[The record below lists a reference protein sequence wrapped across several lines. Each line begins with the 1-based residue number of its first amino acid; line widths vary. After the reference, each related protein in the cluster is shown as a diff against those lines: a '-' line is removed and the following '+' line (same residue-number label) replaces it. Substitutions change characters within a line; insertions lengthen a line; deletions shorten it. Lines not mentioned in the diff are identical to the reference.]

1 MLLKAKKQ
9 KQKTNVGNDLTCK
22 RDKSLS
28 DEMFLYQY
36 ISPKLKYIRDLL
48 RMIIE

>member
-1 MLLKAKKQ
+1 MLLKAKK
-9 KQKTNVGNDLTCK
+9 KKTKTNVGNDLTCK

-36 ISPKLKYIRDLL
+36 ISPKLKYIKDLL

>member
-1 MLLKAKKQ
+1 MLLKAKKN
-9 KQKTNVGNDLTCK
+9 KQTNVGNDLTCK

-36 ISPKLKYIRDLL
+36 ISPKLKYIKDLL